1 VYGEQTSCE
10 GNKIPKPKEKEK
22 KKKIKNF
29 KNHSIISDF
38 LSFSF
43 SKGPG

>member
-1 VYGEQTSCE
+1 M
-10 GNKIPKPKEKEK
+10 
-22 KKKIKNF
+22 KKKIKIL

-43 SKGPG
+43 SKGPGWMKPGALVIVGPT